1 MYDFICPHA
10 RVLVLAMELFC
21 MEKFDQLGTGFVEG
35 VLSTF
40 YTIIFASILMGFWTY
55 KYFRVMDVLA
65 RWQGNEIGFIGLIS

>member
-40 YTIIFASILMGFWTY
+40 YTIIFASILMG
-55 KYFRVMDVLA
+55 
-65 RWQGNEIGFIGLIS
+65 S

>member
-10 RVLVLAMELFC
+10 RVLVFAMELFC

-40 YTIIFASILMGFWTY
+40 YTIVFASILMG
-55 KYFRVMDVLA
+55 
-65 RWQGNEIGFIGLIS
+65 S